1 MQCILIIPFTIISI
15 YYLSINTLFLLRSL
29 LAISIFWRW
38 GLGFCFGFLFCF
50 AGMNGQLSNVMATF
64 HLPTI

>member
-1 MQCILIIPFTIISI
+1 MEQTTSSTPLGPVQSHSKDFKCLVENLDLTV
-15 YYLSINTLFLLRSL
+15 RSGRL
-29 LAISIFWRW
+29 T
-38 GLGFCFGFLFCF
+38 GFCFGFLFCF